1 MKKILITIILLTN
14 LPVAAA
20 TGYTPAHILTISL
33 ITNQCIFN
41 SNKKSGWQRYYE
53 TKYQICNKYKG
64 GNACKKYKENKH
76 VMDNN

>member
-33 ITNQCIFN
+33 ITNQCIVN
-41 SNKKSGWQRYYE
+41 SNKNKGWQRYYE
-53 TKYQICNKYKG
+53 SKYQICKKHQG
-64 GNACKKYKENKH
+64 GNACKKYREKKNAR
-76 VMDNN
+76 